1 MSVRNSDGREVRLGT
16 LWQQR
21 SVVLVFVRH
30 FGCVFCRAQ
39 VAELSAALPQI
50 RARAA
55 ELVLIGTGDVQAAR
69 EFRSDFDLDV
79 PVFADPELTTFRA
92 LPLQRGFKTVLTLS
106 VMKRAVK
113 TLQDGFRQGKTQG
126 DVWQQGG
133 VFILG
138 PGDREHYRYISAEAG
153 DHPTVEAILS
163 ALTAAQ
169 SDSALR
175 RSERSTPAA
184 PSANAADAA
193 GYAAAIAPVERHH
206 RQPCAP
212 DPSGQSRPIR
222 AQAASSDAP
231 C

>member
-1 MSVRNSDGREVRLGT
+1 MTLRNSDGREVRLGT

-30 FGCVFCRAQ
+30 FGCMFCRAQ
-39 VAELSAALPQI
+39 VSELSAALPQI

-69 EFRSDFDLDV
+69 EFRSDFGLDV

-106 VMKRAVK
+106 VMKRVVK

-133 VFILG
+133 VFVIG
-138 PGDREHYRYISAEAG
+138 PGDRERYRYISAEAG
-153 DHPTVEAILS
+153 DHPTIENILS
-163 ALTAAQ
+163 VLTAAQ
-169 SDSALR
+169 CDPAPR
-175 RSERSTPAA
+175 RSERDMPAA
-184 PSANAADAA
+184 PSADAPGAAE
-193 GYAAAIAPVERHH
+193 YAAAIAPVERHH
-206 RQPCAP
+206 RQPRAP
-212 DPSGQSRPIR
+212 QASGQSRPIR
-222 AQAASSDAP
+222 AQTSPSDAP